1 MNVQLNSASENGTM
15 EKLFPVTKPEN
26 VLVNPVGNNVPDT
39 AENMQ
44 DVIDELGTL
53 AFQDSIDIPVA
64 TTEGYGLTKLSSAT
78 DDETADDTAA
88 TTAALSKIAAQC
100 ISKDAETQKIEGE
113 LAVESLTVGNAKLTT
128 STDQESGDKVLT
140 VDLL

>member
-1 MNVQLNSASENGTM
+1 MNVQFNSASENGTM
-15 EKLFPVTKPEN
+15 EKLFPVSKAKN
-26 VLVNPVGNNVPDT
+26 ILVDPVGNNVPDT
-39 AENMQ
+39 AENME
-44 DVIDELGTL
+44 DVINELGTL

-64 TTEGYGLTKLSSAT
+64 STEVYGLTKLSSET
-78 DDETADDTAA
+78 NDETANDTAA
-88 TTAALSKIAAQC
+88 TTAALSKVAAQC
-100 ISKDAETQKIEGE
+100 ISKDAENQKIDGE